1 MDLSDKG
8 GECDRED
15 LDGAGRGAWY
25 WGLAG
30 GGGDLLPIEDEADG
44 DRSFCIVLRGPL
56 SVGKS
61 CGRLNYPN
69 FSDQNDH

>member
-1 MDLSDKG
+1 MGLG
-8 GECDRED
+8 G
-15 LDGAGRGAWY
+15 
-25 WGLAG
+25 GLAG